1 MLKRTRCHE
10 KESIQEWKL
19 LKHSKK
25 AKETRFIL
33 SCYCRN
39 CWFNQSGNNAAN
51 RQVCFWEKEGVLNFI
66 QKWPSGYW
74 QISHGVQKHGG
85 GAGRELSESGM
96 GGILRRWRAFA
107 PGFWWEMQ
115 SPGSVFTF
123 HSPST
128 IRTCSSGQPSIRAAK
143 PERATLWV
151 EGWGSE
157 PGAISLSPL
166 EKSRKLETGFSHA
179 CVTHLTWFKQQ
190 NSSSKRGRARARYCS
205 SNKPNMEPKAISNSP
220 PSPSHP
226 VNQTVRIPLQSAG
239 RLLLSLDAKASPYLV
254 TLSLLALPC
263 IYPQQTPE
271 SILQL
276 VRPPITGLII
286 TPESKTASMTP
297 TAQWSPVP
305 TTPSALIK
313 TWCNQTCLPYLA
325 SSSSPS
331 SIWH

>member
-1 MLKRTRCHE
+1 MTPNKYLQKKETLTLKRTRCHE

-19 LKHSKK
+19 LKHSKE

-39 CWFNQSGNNAAN
+39 CWFKQSGNNAAN

-85 GAGRELSESGM
+85 GAGRELSESGV

-179 CVTHLTWFKQQ
+179 CVTHLTWLKQQ
-190 NSSSKRGRARARYCS
+190 TAAARGVGPEHVTVHPINQIWNPRLSRTPLPPHRTPWI
-205 SNKPNMEPKAISNSP
+205 KPSESPCRVLVDCFSPWMPKPAPTWSLCP
-220 PSPSHP
+220 YWPSP
-226 VNQTVRIPLQSAG
+226 
-239 RLLLSLDAKASPYLV
+239 AS
-254 TLSLLALPC
+254 TLSKHQNQFSNWLD
-263 IYPQQTPE
+263 
-271 SILQL
+271 LQL
-276 VRPPITGLII
+276 QV
-286 TPESKTASMTP
+286 
-297 TAQWSPVP
+297 
-305 TTPSALIK
+305 
-313 TWCNQTCLPYLA
+313 
-325 SSSSPS
+325 
-331 SIWH
+331 

>member
-1 MLKRTRCHE
+1 MSRGLGLGARCH
-10 KESIQEWKL
+10 QL
-19 LKHSKK
+19 
-25 AKETRFIL
+25 
-33 SCYCRN
+33 
-39 CWFNQSGNNAAN
+39 
-51 RQVCFWEKEGVLNFI
+51 V
-66 QKWPSGYW
+66 
-74 QISHGVQKHGG
+74 
-85 GAGRELSESGM
+85 
-96 GGILRRWRAFA
+96 
-107 PGFWWEMQ
+107 
-115 SPGSVFTF
+115 
-123 HSPST
+123 
-128 IRTCSSGQPSIRAAK
+128 SSGKIEEAGD
-143 PERATLWV
+143 WV
-151 EGWGSE
+151 Q
-157 PGAISLSPL
+157 
-166 EKSRKLETGFSHA
+166 SRLCDSSNMTKTA
-179 CVTHLTWFKQQ
+179 

-205 SNKPNMEPKAISNSP
+205 SNKPNMEPKAISESP

-313 TWCNQTCLPYLA
+313 T
-325 SSSSPS
+325 
-331 SIWH
+331 